1 MIQPLSLFSEEY
13 TAHGNTAAEGILNQL
28 GRPGLDLLSILVR
41 ETVQNS
47 WDARLS
53 DNTTVRCT
61 ITGRTLTPAQV
72 DFLRQVVLTEEPE
85 QLKLHEAL
93 SAARESTHVLIIS
106 DRGTTGLNGPIR
118 ADAPDDESGSRNFV
132 NFFFNIGQSKGQ
144 RLSGGTYGYGKS
156 ILYRISQ
163 LHTICVYTRC
173 LAGNHL
179 ESRLLGAALEPQTE
193 AGSGYRRYTG
203 RHWWGR
209 RSSEKDAVLEPVTG
223 PDADELAQGLGF
235 PSFAGNETGTS
246 CMVLLPTLG
255 DNPLNEVMQR
265 ISRLVLW
272 YFWPKMLT
280 SAEGVAPMR
289 FAVSF
294 QEQPVP
300 IPNPGQYPPLCGFV
314 EAMQLLKASQ
324 GDHQDSLSRVVSI
337 SSQRPKRLL
346 GHLALVRFPVQERQ
360 DPVTSGSEFTPPIPG
375 ISHHV
380 ALMRNAELV
389 VKYLEGDQLPISQ
402 LEYAGVFIADRDVD
416 SSFAK
421 AEPPTHDDWN
431 TKSMTERQDKSAVN
445 VALRKISEELKEFV
459 TPQTITGRD
468 EELIPLGDF
477 ADLLGSML
485 IDVEGN
491 AAYAQPAEE
500 NLWRKSNR
508 QPATDGSSNG
518 HDPEGSSLSDL
529 PPNNFTG
536 ENGRWQNGSSSTTGS
551 GDQTDDGDSSIDAAP
566 SASEDPVVRESSART
581 EADDSQE
588 SPSTGNRG
596 RARIELV
603 DEGHLELFKNT
614 PVVLTGFRVKHAR
627 NSKSTRVEV
636 ETGIL
641 LDNGEEEREPPINE
655 TGPEVLCW
663 IDSAGKER
671 SGSEAVLIPATDN
684 GTWQVAVSLPDDA
697 LLRINLVSREVF

>member
-1 MIQPLSLFSEEY
+1 VIQPLSLFSEEY

-47 WDARLS
+47 WDARLR
-53 DNTTVRCT
+53 DDTTVRCT
-61 ITGRTLTPAQV
+61 ITGRTLTHAQV
-72 DFLRQVVLTEEPE
+72 DFLRRAVLTEEPE

-93 SAARESTHVLIIS
+93 SAAGKSAHVLVIS

-144 RLSGGTYGYGKS
+144 QLSGGTYGYGKS

-173 LAGNHL
+173 SVGNHL
-179 ESRLLGAALEPQTE
+179 ESRFLGAALEPQTE
-193 AGSGYRRYTG
+193 TGSGYRRYTG

-209 RSSEKDAVLEPVTG
+209 IHGRDSVLEPVTG

-235 PSFAGNETGTS
+235 LPFAGDETGTC

-255 DNPLNEVMQR
+255 ESQLNEVMQR

-280 SAEGVAPMR
+280 NAEGIVPMR
-289 FAVSF
+289 FAVYF

-300 IPNPGQYPPLCGFV
+300 IPNPGQHPPLRGFV

-324 GDHQDSLSRVVSI
+324 GDHQDSLSRVASI
-337 SSQRPKRLL
+337 SSQRPQRRL
-346 GHLALVRFPVQERQ
+346 GRLALVRFPVQERQ
-360 DPVTSGSEFTPPIPG
+360 DPVSSGSEFTPPIPG

-459 TPQTITGRD
+459 TPQTVTGRD
-468 EELIPLGDF
+468 EELLPLGDF

-485 IDVEGN
+485 IGVEGN
-491 AAYAQPAEE
+491 AAYVQPVEE
-500 NLWRKSNR
+500 NLWRKNNR
-508 QPATDGSSNG
+508 QSAADTPGNG
-518 HDPEGSSLSDL
+518 HGSAGSSLSDL
-529 PPNNFTG
+529 PDSNIAG
-536 ENGRWQNGSSSTTGS
+536 ESGGEQNGSSGTTDSGS
-551 GDQTDDGDSSIDAAP
+551 HTDDGNTTTDAASP
-566 SASEDPVVRESSART
+566 ASEDPIIRESWDQAA
-581 EADDSQE
+581 ADNGQE
-588 SPSTGNRG
+588 TVSTASRG
-596 RARIELV
+596 RARIELI

-671 SGSEAVLIPATDN
+671 SGSEAVLIPATDE